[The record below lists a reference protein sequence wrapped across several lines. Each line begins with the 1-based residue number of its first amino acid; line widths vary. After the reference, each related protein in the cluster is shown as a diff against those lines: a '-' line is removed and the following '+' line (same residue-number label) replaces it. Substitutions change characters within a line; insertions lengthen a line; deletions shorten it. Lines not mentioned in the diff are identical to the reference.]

1 MVELTWKQE
10 KKLSRIYRQI
20 NSLCVF
26 LEVLMQMDMGH
37 NRNQRKHVLAFICGK
52 AQELSSTITKDYK
65 KLEINNDLWLKDGF
79 TNATEENEESIN
91 HSKLFMR
98 KRQRKFNNIKHTC
111 ELAGIKVKIRY
122 DMTDILNYTQN

>member
-37 NRNQRKHVLAFICGK
+37 NRNQRKNVIAFICGN

-65 KLEINNDLWLKDGF
+65 KLEINNDLRY
-79 TNATEENEESIN
+79 ATEDNEESIN

-122 DMTDILNYTQN
+122 DMADILNYTQN

>member
-10 KKLSRIYRQI
+10 KKLSRIHRQI

-26 LEVLMQMDMGH
+26 LGVLMQMDMGH
-37 NRNQRKHVLAFICGK
+37 NRNQRKNVIAFICDN

-65 KLEINNDLWLKDGF
+65 NLEINNDLWH
-79 TNATEENEESIN
+79 ATEDNEESIN
-91 HSKLFMR
+91 RSKLFMR

>member
-1 MVELTWKQE
+1 
-10 KKLSRIYRQI
+10 
-20 NSLCVF
+20 
-26 LEVLMQMDMGH
+26 MGH